1 MAKKNCTF
9 TRDLKQVYTN
19 WTQTEFKLI
28 EERLVYEDIYMHRI
42 DDFGNY
48 LYLNM
53 VLTYMLQKKQQ

>member
-1 MAKKNCTF
+1 M
-9 TRDLKQVYTN
+9 RDLKQVYTN

-28 EERLVYEDIYMHRI
+28 EERLVNEDIYMHRI